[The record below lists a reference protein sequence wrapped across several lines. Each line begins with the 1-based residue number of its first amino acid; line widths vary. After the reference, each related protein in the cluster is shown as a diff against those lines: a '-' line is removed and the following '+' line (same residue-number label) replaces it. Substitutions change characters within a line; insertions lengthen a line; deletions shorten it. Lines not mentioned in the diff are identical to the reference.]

1 MDLKLLINEI
11 LKNENKEQVLELKDE
26 LKLIDDLKFD
36 SIMLAELTVRIED
49 ETGIDVFE
57 DGIVITVGEIL
68 KKLDR

>member
-1 MDLKLLINEI
+1 MDLKSLINEI
-11 LKNENKEQVLELKDE
+11 LKNEDKEQVSELKDD
-26 LKLIDDLKFD
+26 LKLIEDLKFD

-57 DGIVITVGEIL
+57 DGVVITVGEIL

>member
-1 MDLKLLINEI
+1 MDLKSLINEI
-11 LKNENKEQVLELKDE
+11 LKNEDKEQVSELKDE
-26 LKLIDDLKFD
+26 LKLIEDLKFD

-57 DGIVITVGEIL
+57 DGVVITVGEIL

>member
-1 MDLKLLINEI
+1 MDLKSLINEI
-11 LKNENKEQVLELKDE
+11 LKNEDKEQVLELKDD
-26 LKLIDDLKFD
+26 LKLIEDLKFD

-57 DGIVITVGEIL
+57 DGVVITVGEIL